1 MLARFRP
8 TSGEWRYM
16 KFKIVKNFQGENR
29 ANHARQIEV
38 VEPISGEEMIGYS
51 TFDPR
56 LFWQFFR
63 AIKRRH
69 PDLFKQNTTDPS
81 KFLTVGL
88 VSRQYFEEGPSAML
102 IAHLNGEMFALAP
115 VVSTAYEP
123 VFPDPVAPP
132 RSEQKYEEWA
142 NLERYTALRDYH
154 VYLTDAAE
162 QYRAQAEERKNDT
175 DSSSVKM
182 MMELR
187 HMHAVYTSMADGL
200 MQYINSLIN

>member
-1 MLARFRP
+1 MRFKVV
-8 TSGEWRYM
+8 EN
-16 KFKIVKNFQGENR
+16 IQGEHSPP
-29 ANHARQIEV
+29 HACQIDLV
-38 VEPISGEEMIGYS
+38 SPISGTEMVGYS

-88 VSRQYFEEGPSAML
+88 VSRQYFEAGPSAML

-115 VVSTAYEP
+115 VVNTAYEP
-123 VFPDPVAPP
+123 VFPDPIVPP
-132 RSEQKYEEWA
+132 RPEQKYEEWA
-142 NLERYTALRDYH
+142 NLDERYTALRDYH
-154 VYLTDAAE
+154 AYLTDAAE
-162 QYRAQAEERKNDT
+162 QYWAQAEERKNDT

-187 HMHAVYTSMADGL
+187 HMHAVYTSMADEL
-200 MQYINSLIN
+200 MQYINRLID